1 MVLYKADVNGNVVI
15 PSKAHLDVIRKG
27 EVDPNAVNILFA
39 ANSNVI
45 MFGDEAFQNFTKL
58 TTIII
63 PRSVISIGSHAFQNC
78 TNLGKGKPFKLPRTV
93 EIIGL
98 GAFSGCFIR
107 PAKTKINNNINGI
120 IAKNPVKETVLPP
133 H

>member
-1 MVLYKADVNGNVVI
+1 MVLYKADINGKVVI
-15 PSKAHLDVIRKG
+15 PSNENVDVIRKG
-27 EVDPNAVNILFA
+27 EVDPMAVNILFA
-39 ANSNVI
+39 ENSYVV

-63 PRSVISIGSHAFQNC
+63 PSSVISIGSRAFQNC

-93 EIIGL
+93 EILGV
-98 GAFSGCFIR
+98 GAFSGCFTR
-107 PAKTKINNNINGI
+107 PDKTKINNNINGI
-120 IAKNPVKETVLPP
+120 IAKNPVKETELLP

>member
-1 MVLYKADVNGNVVI
+1 MVLYKADVNGKVVI

-39 ANSNVI
+39 ANSHVV
-45 MFGDEAFQNFTKL
+45 MFGDEAFQNFTRL

-63 PRSVISIGSHAFQNC
+63 PSSVISIGSHAFQNC

-98 GAFSGCFIR
+98 GAFSGCFTR
-107 PAKTKINNNINGI
+107 PSKTKINNNINGI
-120 IAKNPVKETVLPP
+120 IAKNPVKETVLLP

>member
-1 MVLYKADVNGNVVI
+1 MVLYKADINGKVVI
-15 PSKAHLDVIRKG
+15 PSNENVDVIRKG
-27 EVDPNAVNILFA
+27 EVDPTAVNILFA
-39 ANSNVI
+39 ENSYVV

-63 PRSVISIGSHAFQNC
+63 PSSVISIGSHAFQNC

-93 EIIGL
+93 EILGV
-98 GAFSGCFIR
+98 GAFSGCFTR
-107 PAKTKINNNINGI
+107 PDKTKINNNINGI
-120 IAKNPVKETVLPP
+120 IAKNPVKETELLP

>member
-1 MVLYKADVNGNVVI
+1 MVLYKADINGKVVI
-15 PSKAHLDVIRKG
+15 PSNENVDVIRKG
-27 EVDPNAVNILFA
+27 EVDPTAVNILFA
-39 ANSNVI
+39 ENSYVV

-63 PRSVISIGSHAFQNC
+63 PSSVISIGSRAFQNC

-93 EIIGL
+93 EILGV
-98 GAFSGCFIR
+98 GAFSGCFTR
-107 PAKTKINNNINGI
+107 PDKTKINNNINGI
-120 IAKNPVKETVLPP
+120 IAKNPVKETELLP

>member
-1 MVLYKADVNGNVVI
+1 MVLYKADINGKVVI
-15 PSKAHLDVIRKG
+15 PSNENVDVIRKG
-27 EVDPNAVNILFA
+27 EVDPMAVNILFA
-39 ANSNVI
+39 ENSYVV

-63 PRSVISIGSHAFQNC
+63 PSSVISIGSHAFQNC

-93 EIIGL
+93 EILGV
-98 GAFSGCFIR
+98 GAFSGCFTR
-107 PAKTKINNNINGI
+107 PDKTKINNNINGI
-120 IAKNPVKETVLPP
+120 IAKNPVKETELLP